1 MRKLL
6 VDKDNVFQLQEHAVW
21 QNEDGSN
28 DYMAWDTKPDKLS
41 WFRGK
46 AVIIEDVLCLTAIAS
61 EGEEENFK
69 SVQEVELELN
79 KLPKWD
85 KTKYYCVVI
94 AGSEATL
101 IKYCET
107 GKPLESGEAGFKAAK
122 EMLQKEGV
130 RLLSG

>member
-41 WFRGK
+41 WYGGK
-46 AVIIEDVLCLTAIAS
+46 AVIIEDVLCFTAIAS

-107 GKPLESGEAGFKAAK
+107 GKPLESGEADFNAAK

>member
-41 WFRGK
+41 WYGGK

-107 GKPLESGEAGFKAAK
+107 GKPLESGEADFNAAK